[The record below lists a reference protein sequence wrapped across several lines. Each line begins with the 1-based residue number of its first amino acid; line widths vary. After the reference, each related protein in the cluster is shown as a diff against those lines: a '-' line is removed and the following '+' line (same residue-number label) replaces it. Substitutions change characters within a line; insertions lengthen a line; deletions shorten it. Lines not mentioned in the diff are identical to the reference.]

1 MYDLVLISSGIIIG
15 LVVAAPIGPVN
26 LICIRRTLVYGT
38 VNGFFSDRTA
48 NAEPAA
54 AIAKMLVFNSRREVT
69 ALFRGFPNADGL
81 GASSYPDRKRGT
93 ESSERKLSLVAIDRL
108 EG

>member
-1 MYDLVLISSGIIIG
+1 
-15 LVVAAPIGPVN
+15 
-26 LICIRRTLVYGT
+26 
-38 VNGFFSDRTA
+38 
-48 NAEPAA
+48 
-54 AIAKMLVFNSRREVT
+54 MLVFNSRREVT